1 MFSIHIRVANPQDQ
15 TRWRELK
22 LVVDTG
28 ATLSKLSGDLLQD
41 LHIEPQFSVPVVTS
55 ENRSFDRLRTPSRAE
70 GLVTR
75 AVGQA
80 WVTLDGRAGVVPVAY
95 GNRGEAVLLGA
106 TTLEILGFTV
116 DPIAQKLLPRPL
128 REK

>member
-1 MFSIHIRVANPQDQ
+1 MGVFSVHIRVANPQDQ
-15 TRWRELK
+15 TLWREVELI
-22 LVVDTG
+22 VDTG
-28 ATLSKLSGDLLQD
+28 ATLTKLPGDLLQEF
-41 LHIEPQFSVPVVTS
+41 HIEPQFSVPAVTS
-55 ENRSFDRLRTPSRAE
+55 ENR
-70 GLVTR
+70 LVTR

-80 WVTLDGRAGVVPVAY
+80 WVSLDGRAGVVPVAY

-116 DPIAQKLLPRPL
+116 DPIEQKLLPRPL

>member
-1 MFSIHIRVANPQDQ
+1 MGVFSIHMRVANPQDE
-15 TRWRELK
+15 TRSRELE

-28 ATLSKLSGDLLQD
+28 ATLTKLPGDLLQE
-41 LHIEPQFSVPVVTS
+41 LRIAPQFSVPAVTS
-55 ENRSFDRLRTPSRAE
+55 ENRML
-70 GLVTR
+70 TR

-80 WVTLDGRAGVVPVAY
+80 WVSIDGRAGIVPVAF
-95 GNRGEAVLLGA
+95 GDRGEPVLLGA

-116 DPIAQKLLPRPL
+116 VPIEQKLVPRPL

>member
-1 MFSIHIRVANPQDQ
+1 MRTSPMGVFSVHIRVANPQDQ
-15 TRWRELK
+15 TEWREVE

-28 ATLSKLSGDLLQD
+28 ATLTKLPGDLLQE
-41 LHIEPQFSVPVVTS
+41 LRIEPQFSVPALTS
-55 ENRSFDRLRTPSRAE
+55 DGR
-70 GLVTR
+70 LVTR

-80 WVTLDGRAGVVPVAY
+80 WVSLDGRAGIIPVAY
-95 GNRGEAVLLGA
+95 GDRGEPVLLGA

-116 DPIAQKLLPRPL
+116 DPIEQKLLPRPL